1 MLPHNHFLIAGLV
14 IAPVAAVLYPEK
26 TILEISEWV
35 LVGGL
40 VSSAVDLDIVA
51 LVLLKSKQEPRL
63 RPFRNPLEIYR
74 KFKLF
79 MNTITDTGVQKTA
92 LKTHLVFSVIILSFF
107 YLFTNAYFVPVV
119 LGIASHLLSDIP
131 NVRRLAAQADNIA
144 RME

>member
-1 MLPHNHFLIAGLV
+1 M
-14 IAPVAAVLYPEK
+14 
-26 TILEISEWV
+26 
-35 LVGGL
+35 
-40 VSSAVDLDIVA
+40 
-51 LVLLKSKQEPRL
+51 